1 MANENNTNKFF
12 MAKYSRTAQKSVSS
26 AMKRMKKG
34 TLRSGGSGKKVTN
47 PKQAI
52 AIGLSEAREK
62 GAKVPKKKVTTKT
75 AKQKSAAKKT
85 VTKKAIPKKAITKK
99 AAVKK
104 SSVKKPA
111 ATKKAVPL
119 KKKNITNGKAAISNK
134 KVTVKK
140 HQQTVP
146 DKTAEPDQNDIS
158 LSSVEEKSFVMVF
171 LTPKRITDPIAVT
184 DRDAL
189 AKAVSKYDRKHII
202 KLSGP
207 KTTIRPSGKKPL
219 WR

>member
-1 MANENNTNKFF
+1 

-34 TLRSGGSGKKVTN
+34 SLRSGGSGKKVTN
-47 PKQAI
+47 QKQAI

-62 GAKVPKKKVTTKT
+62 GAKVPKKKATTKT

-85 VTKKAIPKKAITKK
+85 VTEKAISKKAITKK

-104 SSVKKPA
+104 SSVKKSA

-119 KKKNITNGKAAISNK
+119 KKKTITNGKAAISNK
-134 KVTVKK
+134 KVSVKK

-146 DKTAEPDQNDIS
+146 DKTVESDQNGIS
-158 LSSVEEKSFVMVF
+158 LPPVEEKSAVTVPV
-171 LTPKRITDPIAVT
+171 TPERITDPMAVT
-184 DRDAL
+184 DKKAL
-189 AKAVSKYDRKHII
+189 AKAVTKYDPKHSI